1 MNNKQPLGKNNATAR
16 FVMHKFS
23 RFGCAVFLALVI
35 AVSAFNSQAL
45 ALSDTEE
52 TAEQASSTVSN
63 IASTA
68 ASNTKSRAN
77 QYGPT
82 TRADTIWVIAN
93 RIHPDRSVSIY
104 QTMAAI
110 VDLNSDLVVDDEINV
125 LPVGVMLRLP
135 TANQIRATHAE
146 NARKRMIPKLGG
158 SLTEIAFDFTD
169 EEFTRKSEELVLAKS
184 ELAEEQ
190 ARVGRLQD
198 ELADWQSRYDLVQQQ
213 LQSAELELTSAQEGR
228 DNAVAALQ
236 VLREIEQQRAASVT
250 SKVSWYWQQQ
260 GQSGWLLAILALVIL
275 ILLTAVLFGKRRKQ
289 DSVDDAPY
297 PKAAAQYLSDGK
309 DISAAKGKEQD
320 ETRADQNDVSDT
332 ENTTAV
338 NKTDFRDIDEII
350 DEMEADAD
358 ADSDIDPGQTP
369 EEAEQAAR
377 EELAAQIDLARA
389 YLEMGEFEEA
399 TAALEEVMP
408 MADAELQQEAKQLL
422 AKVNQQ
428 KSKE

>member
-16 FVMHKFS
+16 LVKHKFAS
-23 RFGCAVFLALVI
+23 FGCVVLLASMI
-35 AVSAFNSQAL
+35 AASAFNSQAL

-52 TAEQASSTVSN
+52 TAQPASSAEV
-63 IASTA
+63 
-68 ASNTKSRAN
+68 RAN

-110 VDLNSDLVVDDEINV
+110 VDLNSDVVVDDEINV
-125 LPVGVMLRLP
+125 LPVGVMLTLP

-158 SLTEIAFDFTD
+158 SLTDIAFDFTN
-169 EEFTRKSEELVLAKS
+169 EELAHKSEELVLAES
-184 ELAEEQ
+184 ELAEERT
-190 ARVGRLQD
+190 RVGRLQD
-198 ELADWQSRYDLVQQQ
+198 ELADWQSRYDAVQQQ
-213 LQSAELELTSAQEGR
+213 LERTELELTSAQESR
-228 DNAVAALQ
+228 DSAVAALQ
-236 VLREIEQQRAASVT
+236 ELREIEQNRTASVT
-250 SKVSWYWQQQ
+250 SKVSQYWQQQ
-260 GQSGWLLAILALVIL
+260 GQTGWLLAILALVML

-289 DSVDDAPY
+289 DSEDDAPY
-297 PKAAAQYLSDGK
+297 PKAAARYLADRK
-309 DISAAKGKEQD
+309 DTSADKKAKQEKAS
-320 ETRADQNDVSDT
+320 ADQEDAS
-332 ENTTAV
+332 ENADSAEV
-338 NKTDFRDIDEII
+338 NKADFRDIDEII
-350 DEMEADAD
+350 DEAEADAD

-389 YLEMGEFEEA
+389 YLEMGEFDEA

-408 MADAELQQEAKQLL
+408 MGDAELQQEAEQLL

>member
-1 MNNKQPLGKNNATAR
+1 MNNKQPLGKNNTTAR
-16 FVMHKFS
+16 FVKHKFAS
-23 RFGCAVFLALVI
+23 FGCVVLLASMI
-35 AVSAFNSQAL
+35 AASAFNSQAL

-52 TAEQASSTVSN
+52 TAQPASSAEV
-63 IASTA
+63 
-68 ASNTKSRAN
+68 RAN

-110 VDLNSDLVVDDEINV
+110 VDLNLDVVVDDEINV
-125 LPVGVMLRLP
+125 LPVGVMLTLP

-169 EEFTRKSEELVLAKS
+169 EEFTRKSEELALAES
-184 ELAEEQ
+184 ELAEERT
-190 ARVGRLQD
+190 RVGRLQD
-198 ELADWQSRYDLVQQQ
+198 ELADWQSRYDEVQQQ
-213 LQSAELELTSAQEGR
+213 LERAEVELTSAQESR
-228 DNAVAALQ
+228 DSAVAALQ
-236 VLREIEQQRAASVT
+236 ELREIEQNRTASVT
-250 SKVSWYWQQQ
+250 SKVSQYWQQQ
-260 GQSGWLLAILALVIL
+260 GQTGWLLAILALVIL

-297 PKAAAQYLSDGK
+297 PKAAARYLADSK
-309 DISAAKGKEQD
+309 TSAAKAEKQE
-320 ETRADQNDVSDT
+320 EASADQNDAGDSA
-332 ENTTAV
+332 NTTAV

-350 DEMEADAD
+350 DEAEADAD

-389 YLEMGEFEEA
+389 YLEMGEFDEA

-408 MADAELQQEAKQLL
+408 MADAELQQEAEQLL

>member
-16 FVMHKFS
+16 FVMHKFAS
-23 RFGCAVFLALVI
+23 FGCAVFLVSVVA
-35 AVSAFNSQAL
+35 ASAFNSQAL
-45 ALSDTEE
+45 ALSDAEE
-52 TAEQASSTVSN
+52 TAEQASTTEV
-63 IASTA
+63 
-68 ASNTKSRAN
+68 RAN

-110 VDLNSDLVVDDEINV
+110 VDLNSDVVLDDEINV
-125 LPVGVMLRLP
+125 LPVGVMLTIP

-169 EEFTRKSEELVLAKS
+169 EEFTRKSEELALAET
-184 ELAEEQ
+184 ELAEER

-198 ELADWQSRYDLVQQQ
+198 ELADWQSRYDAVQQQ
-213 LQSAELELTSAQEGR
+213 LERAELELTSAQENR

-236 VLREIEQQRAASVT
+236 ELREIEQNRAASVT
-250 SKVSWYWQQQ
+250 SKVSQYWQQQ
-260 GQSGWLLAILALVIL
+260 GQTGWLLAILALVIL

-297 PKAAAQYLSDGK
+297 PKAAARYLADRKDTSADKEGK
-309 DISAAKGKEQD
+309 QEKAS
-320 ETRADQNDVSDT
+320 ADQEDAS
-332 ENTTAV
+332 ENVDSAEV
-338 NKTDFRDIDEII
+338 NKADFRDIDEII
-350 DEMEADAD
+350 DEAEADAD

-389 YLEMGEFEEA
+389 YLEMGEFDEA

-408 MADAELQQEAKQLL
+408 MADSELQQEAEQLL